1 MIYSWHTLPMSSQ
14 TNDLILVAIDPGASG
29 GIVWKHE
36 GLHAVRMPPTDFDV
50 VNLLAG
56 IACKSELVELY
67 VEEPPLFTGKN
78 IPGSSV
84 GKMMFNFGLIYGA
97 AVALG
102 WKVHRVRPH
111 AWQKAHPV
119 GKKADHGAGW
129 KRHLKA
135 RASELY
141 PDHAVTLCTSDAFL
155 IYDAAIRQA
164 IN

>member
-1 MIYSWHTLPMSSQ
+1 MIYQWHTLPMSSN
-14 TNDLILVAIDPGASG
+14 TNDLIVVGIDPGASG
-29 GIVWKHE
+29 GIVWNHQ
-36 GLHAVRMPPTDFDV
+36 GLHAVKMPPTDFDV
-50 VNLLAG
+50 VNLLVS
-56 IACKSELVELY
+56 ISCKSALVELY

-102 WKVHRVRPH
+102 WKVHRVRPQ
-111 AWQKAHPV
+111 AWQKAHPL
-119 GKKADHGAGW
+119 GKKADHGSGW

-141 PDHAVTLCTSDAFL
+141 PYQPVTLSTSDAFL
-155 IYDAAIRQA
+155 IYDAAIRNA

>member
-1 MIYSWHTLPMSSQ
+1 MPPE
-14 TNDLILVAIDPGASG
+14 TNELIIVAIDPGASG
-29 GIVWKHE
+29 GIVWEHQ

-56 IACKSELVELY
+56 IACKSALVELY

-97 AVALG
+97 AIALG
-102 WKVHRVRPH
+102 WKVHRVRPQ
-111 AWQKAHPV
+111 AWQKAHPL
-119 GKKADHGAGW
+119 GKKADHGSAW

-141 PDHAVTLCTSDAFL
+141 PNHPITLCTSDAFL

>member
-1 MIYSWHTLPMSSQ
+1 MSPQ
-14 TNDLILVAIDPGASG
+14 TNDLIIVAIDPGASG

-36 GLHAVRMPPTDFDV
+36 GLHAEKMPPTDFDV
-50 VNLLAG
+50 VNLLVS
-56 IACKSELVELY
+56 ISCKSALVELY

-97 AVALG
+97 AIALG
-102 WKVHRVRPH
+102 WKVHRVRPQ

-119 GKKADHGAGW
+119 GKKADHGSSW

-141 PDHAVTLCTSDAFL
+141 PDQSITLCTSDAFL
-155 IYDAAIRQA
+155 IYDAAIRKA